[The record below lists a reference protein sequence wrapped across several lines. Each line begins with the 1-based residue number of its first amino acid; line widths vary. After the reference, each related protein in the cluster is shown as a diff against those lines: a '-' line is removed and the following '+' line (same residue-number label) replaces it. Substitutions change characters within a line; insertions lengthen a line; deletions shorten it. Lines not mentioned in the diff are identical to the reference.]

1 MVKIKTNLCYS
12 IFESCNGAQEVEG
25 RASTVNGGTD
35 FGAGLTGERIFGSDP
50 LPLQYAKAIKSLKK
64 ERVMNPLL
72 MVAIP
77 LGLVIVGMVL
87 NSIGLS
93 FDQPPSSA
101 EQDPAKRAAAEGEA
115 YRRFFDLQRSR
126 AVTRQKRIGQYAWL
140 LMVAI
145 IGSFIWLYMYTV
157 KKTTAATQI
166 AALQTLAKEEGKEMV
181 LSVTLKDGSNVKYL
195 IKHTP
200 IPWMPPRKKGFRNRR
215 SHPTTWNN
223 QVRS

>member
-1 MVKIKTNLCYS
+1 
-12 IFESCNGAQEVEG
+12 
-25 RASTVNGGTD
+25 
-35 FGAGLTGERIFGSDP
+35 
-50 LPLQYAKAIKSLKK
+50 
-64 ERVMNPLL
+64 MNPLI
-72 MVAIP
+72 MIAIP
-77 LGLVIVGMVL
+77 LGVVIVGMVL

-101 EQDPAKRAAAEGEA
+101 EQDPAKRAAAEREA
-115 YRRFFDLQRSR
+115 YRRFFDRQRSR

-166 AALQTLAKEEGKEMV
+166 AALQTLAKEEGKDMV

-195 IKHTP
+195 IKQPDTLDAATKEGISKQKVSSYDMEQSGTILSIGETP
-200 IPWMPPRKKGFRNRR
+200 LPLGVALKVSVDPTAKKD
-215 SHPTTWNN
+215 
-223 QVRS
+223 